1 MSLPVV
7 TPEQARALLAQGKTL
22 IDIRQHADW
31 LREHIPEAHSV
42 PLDALANAA
51 MFADKDVVIFHCQSG
66 MRTENNATSLAAAVQ
81 PAQAMLMQG
90 GINAWKAAGLPTVVD
105 KRQPLPLMRQVQ
117 ITAGCLVLAGT
128 LLGLIVSPGFFVVP
142 AFVGAGLMFA
152 GISGWCGMAKLLA
165 VMPWNK
171 NASL

>member
-1 MSLPVV
+1 M
-7 TPEQARALLAQGKTL
+7 
-22 IDIRQHADW
+22 
-31 LREHIPEAHSV
+31 
-42 PLDALANAA
+42 PLDALMGAA
-51 MFADKDVVIFHCQSG
+51 QFATHEVVIFHCQSG
-66 MRTENNATSLAAAVQ
+66 MRTENNAASLAAAVQ

-117 ITAGCLVLAGT
+117 IVAGSLVLAGT
-128 LLGLIVSPGFFVVP
+128 LLGLFVAAGFFVIP

-152 GISGWCGMAKLLA
+152 GMSGWCGMAKLLA